1 VNAPTQTP
9 GGHGLEGRVVVVTGG
24 GQGLGRAY
32 AQRIAA
38 EGGTAIIA
46 DINADAGKVAAEEIT
61 AGGGAAR
68 FVALDVADP
77 DSCAAL
83 ASSVGEEFGAVHGL
97 VNNAAIFSTIEMRP
111 FWEIPVA
118 EWDRLLAVNLRGP
131 WLLTAELL
139 PALRRASETS
149 AGGASVVN
157 VSSDALWLGRPGY
170 LHYIASKGGVSAMT
184 NSMAH
189 ELGGDGIRVNAISPG
204 PTYTEVD
211 RGTVTQK
218 QTETMRAAQ
227 ALHRDAGPEDMIG
240 VVAFLLSDDARFVTG
255 QTIHVNGGLVHP

>member
-1 VNAPTQTP
+1 VNAPSGTTD
-9 GGHGLEGRVVVVTGG
+9 GHGLDGRVVVITGG

-38 EGGTAIIA
+38 DGGTAVIA
-46 DINADAGKVAAEEIT
+46 DINEEAGKVAAEEIT
-61 AGGGAAR
+61 AVGGSAR

-83 ASSVGEEFGAVHGL
+83 AAAVTEDFGAVHGL

-118 EWDRLLAVNLRGP
+118 EWDRLMAVNLRGP
-131 WLLTAELL
+131 WLLTAALL

-149 AGGASVVN
+149 VGGASVVN

-170 LHYIASKGGVSAMT
+170 LHYIASKGGVAAMT

-218 QTETMRAAQ
+218 QKETMRAAQ
-227 ALHRDAGPEDMIG
+227 ALHRDAGPDDMIG
-240 VVAFLLSDDARFVTG
+240 VVTFLLSADARFVTG

>member
-1 VNAPTQTP
+1 MTETGAPR
-9 GGHGLEGRVVVVTGG
+9 LDGRVVVITGAA
-24 GQGLGRAY
+24 QGLGRAY
-32 AQRIAA
+32 ARRIAD
-38 EGGTAIIA
+38 EGGTVILA
-46 DINADAGKVAAEEIT
+46 DINQEAGKSAAEQIT
-61 AGGGAAR
+61 GDGGTAR
-68 FVALDVADP
+68 FEALDVADP

-83 ASSVGEEFGAVHGL
+83 AETVSAEFGALHGL
-97 VNNAAIFSTIEMRP
+97 VNNAAIFSTIKMRP

-118 EWDRLLAVNLRGP
+118 EWDRLMAVNLRGP
-131 WLLTAELL
+131 WLLTAALL
-139 PALRRASETS
+139 PAFRR

-170 LHYIASKGGVSAMT
+170 LHYIASKGGVAAMT

-211 RGTVTQK
+211 RGTVTEQQK
-218 QTETMRAAQ
+218 DAMRAAQ
-227 ALHRDAGPEDMIG
+227 ALHRDAGPEDMEG
-240 VVAFLLSDDARFVTG
+240 VVAFLLSEDARFVTG